1 MDWIELDR
9 YLRHTTPREQY
20 YLDNPG
26 APSPRFRDME
36 KRMINGR
43 EVLVFQIPSL
53 WEDAVHLRKDSRFTD
68 VPFHIHTN
76 VNVIYI
82 YSGKCELLV
91 EDTPVILRRG
101 DVGIFDVDVV
111 RRKLYLGGD
120 DIVINF
126 NMTHEFFS
134 GSFMRRAG
142 EQNILS
148 DFMLHVLSTNSP
160 THDHY
165 ILFRTGEDFSVDLLF
180 RMLLTEYYKEDV
192 YRKEMI
198 QGCLR
203 LIFLELLRLCSHDSS
218 GYQVQISSTHSR
230 DVAGILHYL
239 ERHSATCT
247 LPELAEQFGYHPKYI
262 STLLKQMTGSSFKQI
277 QTRLRLQNAA
287 ELLLQTGLPIQEI
300 SQQVGMGNLSHFYAA
315 FEKQFG
321 LLPNAYRHQK

>member
-1 MDWIELDR
+1 MDWNELDR
-9 YLRHTTPREQY
+9 YLRQITPREQF

-26 APSPRFRDME
+26 APSPRFRNME
-36 KRMINGR
+36 KRVIDGR

-53 WEDAVHLRKDSRFTD
+53 WEDSVHLRKDSRFTD

-76 VNVIYI
+76 VNVLYI
-82 YSGKCELLV
+82 YSGKCDLLV
-91 EDTPVILRRG
+91 EDTPVTLHRG
-101 DVGIFDVDVV
+101 DVGLFDVDVV
-111 RRKLYLGGD
+111 RRKLYLGED

-134 GSFMRRAG
+134 GSFLRRAG

-180 RMLLTEYYKEDV
+180 SMLLAEYYKEDV
-192 YRKEMI
+192 YRREMI

-203 LIFLELLRLCSHDSS
+203 LIFLELLRLCSHDSG

-230 DVAGILHYL
+230 DVTGILHYI
-239 ERHSATCT
+239 EKNYAGCT
-247 LPELAEQFGYHPKYI
+247 LPDLAEQFGYHPKYI
-262 STLLKQMTGSSFKQI
+262 SALLKQMTGSSFKQI

-287 ELLLQTGLPIQEI
+287 ELLLQTDLSVQEI
-300 SQQVGMGNLSHFYAA
+300 SQQVGVGNLSHFYSS

-321 LLPNAYRHQK
+321 LRPNAYRKQR